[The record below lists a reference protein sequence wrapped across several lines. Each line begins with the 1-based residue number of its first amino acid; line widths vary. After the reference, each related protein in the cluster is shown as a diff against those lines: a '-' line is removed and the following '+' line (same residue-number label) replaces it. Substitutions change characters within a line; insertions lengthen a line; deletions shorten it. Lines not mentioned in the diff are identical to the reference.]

1 MIKLEG
7 LWLGG
12 FLWIM
17 LCCFLIQE
25 TLPSL
30 HCVFNLSK
38 IKFTNFYLLYL
49 IMRMIGRFQKISIPY
64 HGRLL
69 GFPKGRG
76 GPRLWISEGMGG
88 IYDWISEGTGE
99 FHRWDFWGR
108 KCRVS
113 SLKTLL

>member
-7 LWLGG
+7 LWLGA

-38 IKFTNFYLLYL
+38 IKFTKNLLAVLDNEDDYVDVSTL
-49 IMRMIGRFQKISIPY
+49 MLKITNY
-64 HGRLL
+64 
-69 GFPKGRG
+69 
-76 GPRLWISEGMGG
+76 
-88 IYDWISEGTGE
+88 Y
-99 FHRWDFWGR
+99 
-108 KCRVS
+108 
-113 SLKTLL
+113 